1 MTPSLRQSLDYVA
14 DALHANGILEW
25 RVEAEVLLRHVLG
38 KSRSDFLTQVYGPD
52 YRLSASQSDRL
63 DTLLRRRLAGEP
75 LAYIVERREFYGLD
89 LEVNEHVLIPRPETE
104 LVVDVALERVER
116 IRSEPTI
123 VDIGTGSG
131 AIILAIASHVERAD
145 LWATEVNSAALDVA
159 RKNAER
165 LEHERTVTFVQGD
178 LLAPISRRVDMIV
191 SNPPYIPTAQIDS
204 LQAEVRAE
212 PVIALDGGPD
222 GLGLFRRLLS
232 QAKGKMAP
240 GGALIVELMPEQMD
254 EASDLVRRAFPTASE
269 IEVRN
274 DLMGNSRVLVVDLI

>member
-14 DALHANGILEW
+14 GALRANGVLEW
-25 RVEAEVLLRHVLG
+25 RVESEVLLRHVLG

-145 LWATEVNSAALDVA
+145 LWATEVSSAALDVA

-240 GGALIVELMPEQMD
+240 GGAFIVELMPEQMD
-254 EASDLVRRAFPTASE
+254 EASDLARRAFPTTGE

-274 DLMGNSRVLVVDLI
+274 DLMGNSRVLVVDLG